1 MITNVLI
8 AKVML
13 VNLVV
18 DFMMCLQIIVPTAAL
33 VWMEVNNMTL
43 EEKID
48 RLECKLDC
56 ALELLKTIVVFS
68 VDNTD
73 DAKFLIEEIRN
84 IKRM

>member
-1 MITNVLI
+1 
-8 AKVML
+8 
-13 VNLVV
+13 
-18 DFMMCLQIIVPTAAL
+18 
-33 VWMEVNNMTL
+33 MTL

-56 ALELLKTIVVFS
+56 ALELLKTTVVFS

-73 DAKFLIEEIRN
+73 DVKFLIEEIRN

>member
-1 MITNVLI
+1 
-8 AKVML
+8 
-13 VNLVV
+13 
-18 DFMMCLQIIVPTAAL
+18 
-33 VWMEVNNMTL
+33 MTP

-48 RLECKLDC
+48 KLECKLDC
-56 ALELLKTIVVFS
+56 ALELLKTTVVFS